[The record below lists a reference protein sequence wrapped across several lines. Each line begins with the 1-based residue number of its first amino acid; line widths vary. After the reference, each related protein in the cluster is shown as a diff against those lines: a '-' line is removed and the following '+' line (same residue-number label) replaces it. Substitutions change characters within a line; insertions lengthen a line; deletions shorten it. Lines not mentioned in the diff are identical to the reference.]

1 MKIQAVAINNY
12 SFKSKLDIPKSS
24 KIAEVQKNNYI
35 EELKTN
41 YIANIFNNFDKNL
54 RKTMETFIYMIK
66 Y

>member
-1 MKIQAVAINNY
+1 MKIQVVAINNY

-24 KIAEVQKNNYI
+24 KIVEVQKNNYI
-35 EELKTN
+35 EELKTS
-41 YIANIFNNFDKNL
+41 YIANIFNNFDENL